1 MPSLELRR
9 TSQLEVDRVTWKFMK
24 QIMNSPRSP
33 IRRLCR
39 FGMRN
44 VGRDTYIADGMVAF
58 EPLAGLPLGSAT
70 DGVES

>member
-1 MPSLELRR
+1 
-9 TSQLEVDRVTWKFMK
+9 MK